1 MNFRLLAVALVG
13 LLAGVAAAVT
23 MLPSSRVQLPSMP
36 SVGKALVG
44 GPFELVDHTGK
55 TVTDKDFRGRFML
68 VYFGFTLCPDV
79 CPSGLQVMA
88 AALDQVGAKA
98 EKIVPLFITVDPER
112 DTPAQMAQYVASFH
126 PRLIGLSGSPE
137 QIAAAEKAY
146 RVYAKKVTDD
156 KSSAGYTFDHTS
168 LMYLMDPKGDYVA
181 HFTHATPVERIAERL
196 EKALAP

>member
-13 LLAGVAAAVT
+13 LLAGMAAAVT
-23 MLPSSRVQLPSMP
+23 MLPSSRDQLPSMP

-126 PRLIGLSGSPE
+126 PRLIGLSGSPG

-196 EKALAP
+196 AKALVP